1 MEFEF
6 IVERD
11 KVDKI
16 KRMIAHNDGEVI
28 DEAPV
33 LGDVRIR
40 VRKEKQSRE

>member
-16 KRMIAHNDGEVI
+16 KRVIAHNEGEI
-28 DEAPV
+28 IAEAPV
-33 LGDVRIR
+33 LEDVRIR
-40 VRKEKQSRE
+40 VRKEKQSHE

>member
-16 KRMIAHNDGEVI
+16 KRVIAHNDGEVI
-28 DEAPV
+28 DETPV
-33 LGDVRIR
+33 LEDVRIT
-40 VRKEKQSRE
+40 VRKEKQNRE